1 MVCICL
7 SIIYKLYTIIYKK
20 SVLKVVVIPQEAR
33 IHHLECRMLYRLYHI
48 IIFQKLFM
56 SLCYTY
62 TCVHVHASQVI
73 PSGYLIPSGRTL
85 DSDKALVFFE
95 ELHALLVFFNTILGA
110 IIGIH
115 FQALNDSPLEK
126 YLGIILLFIMAT
138 TVYIIAYLEI
148 KLQRQDAAYLFIFR
162 LVCLVSGILS
172 VELLVKCVQLLIIV
186 YCCLFLNSFNT
197 LFIL

>member
-56 SLCYTY
+56 SLCHTY

-95 ELHALLVFFNTILGA
+95 ELHALLVFFDTILGA

-115 FQALNDSPLEK
+115 FQALNVSSLEK

>member
-1 MVCICL
+1 MDFDVNGFSVCV
-7 SIIYKLYTIIYKK
+7 ST
-20 SVLKVVVIPQEAR
+20 SDEA
-33 IHHLECRMLYRLYHI
+33 
-48 IIFQKLFM
+48 
-56 SLCYTY
+56 
-62 TCVHVHASQVI
+62 
-73 PSGYLIPSGRTL
+73 LI
-85 DSDKALVFFE
+85 FFE
-95 ELHALLVFFNTILGA
+95 AFHAPLIFLKTFLCA
-110 IIGIH
+110 IIGTH
-115 FQALNDSPLEK
+115 FQALNVSPLEK

>member
-1 MVCICL
+1 
-7 SIIYKLYTIIYKK
+7 
-20 SVLKVVVIPQEAR
+20 
-33 IHHLECRMLYRLYHI
+33 MLFR
-48 IIFQKLFM
+48 
-56 SLCYTY
+56 S
-62 TCVHVHASQVI
+62 
-73 PSGYLIPSGRTL
+73 
-85 DSDKALVFFE
+85 VFFE

-115 FQALNDSPLEK
+115 FQALNVSPLEK
-126 YLGIILLFIMAT
+126 YRGIILLFIMAT